1 MQCIQGDSMRA
12 VCNDTYTSRVQ
23 DATAL
28 WDKALQR
35 QLIWAYLMAP
45 IYAPEDRQQLFDTT
59 AEMIIGHD
67 IMKVSLLM
75 KMYENDGTS
84 KLCLMSVQ
92 SVSVAPGIVGLV
104 HKSESE

>member
-1 MQCIQGDSMRA
+1 MWA
-12 VCNDTYTSRVQ
+12 VCNDTYASSVQ
-23 DATAL
+23 DATTL

-35 QLIWAYLMAP
+35 QLIWAYLLAP

-59 AEMIIGHD
+59 AEMIFGHET
-67 IMKVSLLM
+67 MKVSLVM
-75 KMYENDGTS
+75 KMYKNDGTS

-92 SVSVAPGIVGLV
+92 SVVIAPGIVGLV